1 MTFELDLSQMVTAKE
16 KAAAAK
22 AEKIAAAQSSARAYL
37 AQTDWYVTRLGETDT
52 PIPADVV
59 KNRNAA
65 RALLD

>member
-1 MTFELDLSQMVTAKE
+1 
-16 KAAAAK
+16 
-22 AEKIAAAQSSARAYL
+22 L